1 MSKSIDSEGSPKML
15 LGGSQMLFYLSY
27 IFYLKKLISIQ
38 IYLFVYKLAS
48 IKRRGSP
55 K

>member
-1 MSKSIDSEGSPKML
+1 MSIQSEGSPKL
-15 LGGSQMLFYLSY
+15 LDLSSDVSVVKFSVLTK
-27 IFYLKKLISIQ
+27 IIQ
-38 IYLFVYKLAS
+38 NCLFVYKLAS